1 MPVPS
6 ISHLA
11 IRVTSMRR
19 LAKSALARSGTVAVA
34 ASALVL
40 LVAPPSIARPAWD
53 DNPVHVRHDVK
64 PQPKVTDLR
73 VGAHRNFDRVVI
85 DLAGKVPGYD
95 VRYVR
100 HLSYE
105 GTGDRV
111 PLKGKKFIAVA
122 LTPAKAHDARG
133 RSVYTGPK
141 LTQYAF
147 DTLRGAAFTGD
158 FEGVVSLGLSL
169 SHRADFRVTVLHAP
183 NRIVIDLKH

>member
-1 MPVPS
+1 MPVLSIPVPS
-6 ISHLA
+6 IR
-11 IRVTSMRR
+11 RV
-19 LAKSALARSGTVAVA
+19 AKSALAKSGTAAVA

-40 LVAPPSIARPAWD
+40 LVAPPSLARPAWD
-53 DNPVHVRHDVK
+53 DSPVHVRHNVK

-85 DLAGKVPGYD
+85 DVDGKMPGYD

-111 PLKGKKFIAVA
+111 PLKGKKFIAIA

-133 RSVYTGPK
+133 HSVYTGPK
-141 LTQYAF
+141 LEQYEF

-169 SHRADFRVTVLHAP
+169 RHRADFRVTVLHAP